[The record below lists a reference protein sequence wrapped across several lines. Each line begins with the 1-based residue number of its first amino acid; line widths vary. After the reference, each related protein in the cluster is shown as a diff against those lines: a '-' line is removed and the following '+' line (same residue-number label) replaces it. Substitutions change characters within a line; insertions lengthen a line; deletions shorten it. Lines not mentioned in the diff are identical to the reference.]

1 MLRLINRLLSH
12 LDNSRKIK
20 LVIVFILMIL
30 GSFAELLGIGAIVP
44 FLGVLTSPET
54 VFSNEYFIFLNN
66 SFFGYQNADEII
78 LPVTIFFVVC
88 VIFSAGIR
96 IIMLWFQIRV
106 SHAIGSDISIL
117 IYKKSLYKTYEEHL
131 QRNSGEVIAAVTSKS
146 TGIVSS
152 TVLPLLLIIS
162 SILTIA
168 LISILLFSVNPL
180 ITSITMLSF
189 SLLYLITILLS
200 KNILSRY
207 SEIVS
212 DEQSMIVKTLQDG
225 FGAIRD
231 ILIYRS
237 QEAYTEKYRN
247 HDISMR
253 HAQGG
258 IQVIGSM
265 PRVIVE
271 SFGVIVL
278 SLIAF
283 FISLGPNG
291 ISGAITLLGLLGL
304 SAQRLLPLLQLTYNS
319 FVSIKGGRFALMD
332 ALDLLDSPIIIDDDD
347 HIELDFNKEIKFQ
360 NIQYFYPNQKIPA
373 IKDINFSIKKGE
385 KIGIVGVTGGGK
397 STFVDI
403 LMGLL
408 KPSKGSILIDDREL
422 ISDID
427 FLKWQKKISNVS
439 QSIFLSDSTIAENIA
454 FGLQYHDIDLQK
466 VKEVAKIAS
475 IHEDIQEFQGGY
487 NNVVGERGIRISG
500 GQRQRIGIAR
510 ALYRGTEVLVLD
522 EATSAL
528 DQNTEESINNLI
540 SELNKKITVISIAHR
555 ISTLKDFDKII
566 NIQDGSIDWIGSY
579 KEYLN
584 RDK

>member
-1 MLRLINRLLSH
+1 MLRLIKRLLSH

-78 LPVTIFFVVC
+78 LPVTIFFVIC
-88 VIFSAGIR
+88 VFFSAGIR

-180 ITSITMLSF
+180 IASITMFSF

-207 SEIVS
+207 SETVS
-212 DEQSMIVKTLQDG
+212 YEQSMIVKTLQDG

-347 HIELDFNKEIKFQ
+347 HVELDFNKEIKFQ

-373 IKDINFSIKKGE
+373 IKNINFSIKKGE

-408 KPSKGSILIDDREL
+408 KPSKGSIFIDDHEL

-439 QSIFLSDSTIAENIA
+439 QNIFLSDSTIAENIA
-454 FGLQYHDIDLQK
+454 LGLQYHDIDLQK

-566 NIQDGSIDWIGSY
+566 NIQDGSIDWIGTY